1 MYQIGAHCRNV
12 RSWRKSC
19 KLIRYMPLQ
28 ADDLVADY
36 SISDLHCIMALAH
49 ENNRSRLTIWAGDKV
64 TSALSSDELYKFLP
78 VMMEMIVWKSSDE
91 NIDHLVR
98 NIVNKAD

>member
-1 MYQIGAHCRNV
+1 
-12 RSWRKSC
+12 
-19 KLIRYMPLQ
+19 MPLQ

-98 NIVNKAD
+98 NTRRAFHIHHADVNKTCLYFQ